1 MITGASS
8 GIGLEMAKMLAK
20 KNYNLILI
28 ARSEQRLNQI
38 QKELTEKHN
47 VVIQIMLIDLAEK
60 NAAQD
65 IYNQVKENNW
75 QVAGLINNAGFGDYG
90 NFVEMPLNNDEEMI
104 AVNVTALVGLT
115 KLFASDMVKNKVGR
129 IMNVASILSFL
140 PFPYY
145 SVYSATKSFVLSFTE
160 TIAAELSSSGVIVTA
175 LCPGTIETAF
185 HTENMRKT
193 NAMKSNKPMS
203 AERVAKDGVDLFLNG
218 KGKKIVGFKN
228 WFISNLPRFIPDKL
242 MMKIKTNLASIQS

>member
-1 MITGASS
+1 MIAYTMITGASS

-90 NFVEMPLNNDEEMI
+90 HFVEMPLNNDEEMI
-104 AVNVTALVGLT
+104 AV
-115 KLFASDMVKNKVGR
+115 
-129 IMNVASILSFL
+129 
-140 PFPYY
+140 
-145 SVYSATKSFVLSFTE
+145 
-160 TIAAELSSSGVIVTA
+160 
-175 LCPGTIETAF
+175 
-185 HTENMRKT
+185 
-193 NAMKSNKPMS
+193 
-203 AERVAKDGVDLFLNG
+203 
-218 KGKKIVGFKN
+218 
-228 WFISNLPRFIPDKL
+228 
-242 MMKIKTNLASIQS
+242 